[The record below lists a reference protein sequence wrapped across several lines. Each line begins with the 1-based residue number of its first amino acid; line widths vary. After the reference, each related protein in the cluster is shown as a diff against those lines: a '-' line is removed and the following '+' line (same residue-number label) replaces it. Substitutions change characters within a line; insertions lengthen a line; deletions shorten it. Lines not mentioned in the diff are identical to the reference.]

1 MYTVKQPTNE
11 VKFNKKYYELI
22 KDGIKTQTMRLAR
35 KRLDVNEGDVVNA
48 IFPGTDLTIPITIL
62 KIGYKQAKS
71 INLDD
76 AVREGYQEISSLL
89 NELYHIY
96 PNMNR
101 FDRLYYYQ
109 FKVIKE
115 KPNFK
120 VVEENL
126 DDYWGDYEEFIRLY
140 NENKIPVTEIRSRLN
155 MKIKKYN
162 SYRKTAISEG
172 RLHVDVRNHSRRLLR
187 K

>member
-1 MYTVKQPTNE
+1 MYKVDNPALTI
-11 VKFNKKYYELI
+11 KFNKKYYNLI
-22 KDGIKTQTMRLAR
+22 KDGVKTQTMRLAR
-35 KRLDVNEGDVVNA
+35 KRLDVQEGDVVTA
-48 IFPGTDLTIPITIL
+48 IFPGTDLTLPVKIL

-71 INLDD
+71 INLSD
-76 AVREGYQEISSLL
+76 AIREGYQEISQLL
-89 NELYHIY
+89 TELYYIY

-101 FDRLYYYQ
+101 FDRVYYYQ

-120 VVEENL
+120 VVEGEL
-126 DDYWGDYEEFIRLY
+126 KGYWDDYEEFIKLY
-140 NENKIPVTEIRSRLN
+140 NENKIPVTEIRTRLN

-162 SYRKTAISEG
+162 NYRKTAIDEG
-172 RLHVDVRNHSRRLLR
+172 RLHVEVRNHSKRLLR